1 MPQKKNADSLE
12 LIRGKSGR
20 IFGRVSNENAIF
32 SEHLALDLLW
42 LFLMIFVSRSIF
54 SLSSSQS
61 LFLAV
66 CWHADDLEGMDVF
79 I

>member
-20 IFGRVSNENAIF
+20 IFGRVSNENSSS
-32 SEHLALDLLW
+32 SEQLALDLSW
-42 LFLMIFVSRSIF
+42 LFLRIFVNISLRLRSP
-54 SLSSSQS
+54 QS

-66 CWHADDLEGMDVF
+66 CRYADDLEGMYVF